1 MLLYY
6 SELSPVKRGLR
17 SALLLILATI
27 ELSATP
33 PSNHFRSLPNYRK
46 HRIGLGI
53 EGGGSFLL
61 PDQPAG
67 LAAVLEAYYCKDLG
81 EHLLAESGA
90 GVRLTSLHTRFG
102 LDGANHEDSTASINS
117 LSIPLR
123 LRYVIS
129 RWNVAPTIGLS
140 YECRIS
146 TGISIDS
153 VEQGKQGAWLKQA
166 RYNSNTG
173 VAAGNLDMQLG
184 VSYMSPNRRTA
195 LGFLF
200 NRNLLDWASDG
211 YPEARAWGL
220 SLRIDVTFGL
230 DP

>member
-1 MLLYY
+1 M
-6 SELSPVKRGLR
+6 KRGVLITF
-17 SALLLILATI
+17 LLFLGWIASI
-27 ELSATP
+27 ATP
-33 PSNHFRSLPNYRK
+33 PSNHFRSLPKYRK
-46 HRIGLGI
+46 YRIGLGI

-67 LAAVLEAYYCKDLG
+67 LAAVLAAYYCKDLG

-90 GVRLTSLHTRFG
+90 GVRLTSLHTRFE
-102 LDGANHEDSTASINS
+102 LVGANHEDSTASINS

-129 RWNVAPTIGLS
+129 RWNVAPTVGLS
-140 YECRIS
+140 YERRIS

-153 VEQGKQGAWLKQA
+153 VEQGMHGAWLKQA

-184 VSYMSPNRRTA
+184 VFYMSPNRRAA

-200 NRNLLDWASDG
+200 NRNLLDWAIDG

-220 SLRIDVTFGL
+220 SLRIDITFGL
-230 DP
+230 DQKNKRAD